1 MKRHPNLPRGRH
13 ARIAALTRSVARQ
26 VGRSFGHTSPVR
38 LLLLICCTIL
48 VTHSIAMPLSHR
60 HLGLLA
66 WIQSLGESVVL
77 VLVLFPAL
85 YFLSFRPLITQ
96 STECRRAEA
105 NMRESEHKYRQL
117 FENLGDAAFLID
129 VETGRVIDTNQQ
141 AEKLLGRERAE
152 ILGRNHRT
160 FFPPDKAEEFGRRV
174 MEPNTGTAI
183 GFEAEVQVANRR
195 DVSVHLSVAP
205 FTLFGR
211 SLVVSLFR
219 DITEFKTLHEELLRA
234 QRLESVGAPVS
245 GVADEARRSR

>member
-1 MKRHPNLPRGRH
+1 
-13 ARIAALTRSVARQ
+13 
-26 VGRSFGHTSPVR
+26 
-38 LLLLICCTIL
+38 
-48 VTHSIAMPLSHR
+48 
-60 HLGLLA
+60 
-66 WIQSLGESVVL
+66 
-77 VLVLFPAL
+77 
-85 YFLSFRPLITQ
+85 
-96 STECRRAEA
+96 
-105 NMRESEHKYRQL
+105 MRESEHKYRQL

-141 AEKLLGRERAE
+141 AEKLLGRECAE

-174 MEPNTGTAI
+174 MEPSTGTAI

-195 DVSVHLSVAP
+195 DVSVHLSVAA

-245 GVADEARRSR
+245 GVADEAKRSR